1 MRRYCPNWFPIYQ
14 KLAGLPK
21 QSLVKLGKL
30 ITTDQQELS
39 PLTSILSPW
48 GRGNIDEGEL

>member
-48 GRGNIDEGEL
+48 GEDGGEGKL